1 MTRPSRVVIDCSAL
15 KHNFS
20 RVKQLAPSSKV
31 MAVIKAD
38 AYGHGIERVA
48 KTLNEADAFG
58 VAMLDEA
65 KQLREA
71 GIQKNIVLLE
81 GPHKA
86 DELKEI
92 SDLNLQPVIHHES
105 QLDMLEAQSDINDLQ
120 VWLKF
125 DTGMHRLGFLP
136 EEFESVWLRIQNCKT
151 VNNTPIL
158 MTHLATANEAEHPLT
173 QEQLDCFETI
183 TKELNLEKTIANSAA
198 TLTLNNA
205 HVDWVRPGLMLYG
218 VSPLLNSNANE
229 HDLKPVMTLESALI
243 AVKHLKQGESVGYG
257 AKWSCPEDMPIGI
270 VAAGYGDGFPR
281 HARTGTPILVNDQH
295 CELIGRASM
304 DMLCV
309 DLRNVKDAQVG
320 DTVVLWGKGLP
331 IEEVAA
337 SADTIPYELLCGV
350 HKRLEFVEVG

>member
-1 MTRPSRVVIDCSAL
+1 MARPSRVVIDRNAL

-20 RVKQLAPSSKV
+20 RVKQLAPNSKV

-48 KTLNEADAFG
+48 KTLDEADAFG

-65 KQLREA
+65 RQLREA
-71 GIQKNIVLLE
+71 GIKQRIVLLE
-81 GPHKA
+81 GPHRA
-86 DELKEI
+86 DELTDI
-92 SDLNLQPVIHHES
+92 QSLNLEPVIHHQS
-105 QLDMLEAQSDINDLQ
+105 QLDMLESNNNLNDLQ

-136 EEFESVWLRIQNCKT
+136 EEFESVWQRIQNCGA
-151 VNNTPIL
+151 VNNTPRL

-173 QEQLDCFETI
+173 QKQLDCFESI
-183 TKELNLEKTIANSAA
+183 TQELNLEKTIANSAA
-198 TLTLNNA
+198 TLTLNNT

-218 VSPLLNSNANE
+218 VSPLLNADANE
-229 HDLKPVMTLESALI
+229 HNLKPVMTLESALI
-243 AVKHLKQGESVGYG
+243 AVKNLKAGESVGYG
-257 AKWSCPEDMPIGI
+257 AKWSCPEDMQIGI

-281 HARTGTPILVNDQH
+281 HAKTGTPILVNEQR

-309 DLRNVKDAQVG
+309 DLRKVNNAQVG
-320 DTVVLWGKGLP
+320 DTVTLWGKGLP

-350 HKRLEFVEVG
+350 HKRLEFVEVV